1 MTESIKTLIK
11 VKNEKSTDI
20 MEVIHQYRCKSVP
33 RRAEPIDFN
42 LKKMCS
48 LTFLHNV

>member
-20 MEVIHQYRCKSVP
+20 MEVIHQYRCKIVV
-33 RRAEPIDFN
+33 RKAEPIDFS
-42 LKKMCS
+42 LKKMYN
-48 LTFLHNV
+48 LTFLRYV